1 MTTYIGVILIGFLQ
15 AFAVLALAPLFSG
28 FSRVLRAKMHNRRGP
43 SIFQN
48 YHDLVKLMKRQE
60 VVSSQAGWVF
70 LITPF
75 VSVST
80 MLLVA
85 AIIPIF
91 TTQSLFGWIG
101 DLILVVYLFA
111 LSRFFFALSGLET
124 GNTFGGL
131 GAKRE
136 LVISVLVEPVIL
148 LVLFVM
154 ALLADSTNLGV
165 ISTKIA
171 DGQILYYTSVWLG
184 MLAFAFAIFV
194 EMGKLPFDM
203 AEAEQELQE
212 GPLAE
217 FSGPALALM
226 KWGIYLKQL
235 ILVSLFLAVF
245 LPFGSATMTSTE
257 LPSLLRILL
266 GAVVYVLK
274 VGLFYF
280 VVAVLENAMARV
292 RYLKAAV
299 ATWTALG
306 AAILSFVFYLANV

>member
-1 MTTYIGVILIGFLQ
+1 M
-15 AFAVLALAPLFSG
+15 
-28 FSRVLRAKMHNRRGP
+28 
-43 SIFQN
+43 
-48 YHDLVKLMKRQE
+48 
-60 VVSSQAGWVF
+60 
-70 LITPF
+70 
-75 VSVST
+75 
-80 MLLVA
+80 
-85 AIIPIF
+85 
-91 TTQSLFGWIG
+91 
-101 DLILVVYLFA
+101 FA